1 LFLYKKEGLYIS
13 QNLNNNKLMK
23 RKIKKTEKKL
33 TLEKFT
39 VAELNNPIK
48 IMGGGNNDGTGDNNT
63 ATFPTGRKD

>member
-1 LFLYKKEGLYIS
+1 
-13 QNLNNNKLMK
+13 MK

-39 VAELNNPIK
+39 VAELNNPMK